1 MEVEES
7 SNSKEEESESMV
19 TTTTTETQENDTN
32 DTTTVPPSNSDQVL
46 QIRDPN
52 TRPVIQ
58 LSVKLIE
65 TYKHI
70 NKIYYEAK
78 AKKLREQQGGTRGG
92 VHNDGYD
99 DQHYDYIVHG
109 DEIFAER
116 YILKH
121 RIGKGSFGQVVC
133 AYDRQQQ
140 CDVAIKIIKSKHAFA
155 VQAKTEIK
163 LLELTLEKDFNDE
176 HNIVRLLDT
185 FFYRKHQCL
194 VFEMLSYNLYEL
206 LKNTKFRGVS
216 LALVRKFAKQILR
229 GLDFLCRKDVNIIHC
244 DLKPENILLR
254 HPKRSAIKIIDFGS
268 SCLTTKK
275 MYTYIQSR
283 FYRSPEVLLG
293 LPYSQKIDMWSL
305 GCVLVEMHTGEPL
318 FGGVDQLDQMNRIV
332 NILGMVPAE
341 MVAESPEDTR
351 KIVSCCALCHAIL
364 SSSFDYCK
372 MLILSTLSTFLSCS
386 NNS

>member
-1 MEVEES
+1 MDTAPAIL
-7 SNSKEEESESMV
+7 SE
-19 TTTTTETQENDTN
+19 QPPP
-32 DTTTVPPSNSDQVL
+32 TVQF
-46 QIRDPN
+46 RDPQ
-52 TRPVIQ
+52 TRPVLR

-65 TYKHI
+65 TYKEI

-92 VHNDGYD
+92 VYNDGYD
-99 DQHYDYIVHG
+99 DQHYDYLIHG

-185 FFYRKHQCL
+185 FVYRKHQCL

-229 GLDFLCRKDVNIIHC
+229 GLDFLARKDVDIIHC

-293 LPYSQKIDMWSL
+293 LPYCQKIDMWSL

-318 FGGVDQLDQMNRIV
+318 FGGVDQLDQLNRIV
-332 NILGMVPAE
+332 NLLGMVPAE
-341 MVAESPEDTR
+341 MVHLSPEETR
-351 KIVSCCALCHAIL
+351 KIVSIV
-364 SSSFDYCK
+364 
-372 MLILSTLSTFLSCS
+372 I
-386 NNS
+386 NE